1 MRRVISIVSTLALFI
16 AASLAV
22 FAQQAPDRSHPPAIG
37 PVPAVHVPAVEKRT
51 LSNGLP
57 VWVVGMHKVPTVQI
71 ELAVRAGSGTDPE
84 GKFGLASLTAD
95 MLDEGAGDR
104 TALQIA
110 DVIDFLGADL
120 TTTAAV
126 DAAFADLHVPIAR
139 LADAL
144 PVLADVV
151 ARPTFPDAELKRVR
165 EERLTSL
172 IQARDDP
179 EQLVRFAFP
188 RIVYGPHHRYGTA
201 QIGTAASLQGFTVAD
216 VKAFHAERYR
226 PSNATLVVAG
236 DTDANTIVPMLERT
250 LGQWKGGATTTPAAV
265 PNAPQLTSRHVYIV
279 DKPGAAQSQI
289 QIGWVGV
296 ARSTPD
302 YFALRVLN
310 TILGETFTSRLNA
323 NLREEHGYTYGAA
336 STFDMRQ
343 AAGPFYAAAGV
354 QTDKTS
360 DALKEFFNEL
370 TRIHQP
376 IGPEEL
382 AKAKSFL
389 ALQLPRVFETTRRVA
404 GAFSQIFVYNLPPD
418 YYDTYGQHVAAITT
432 GDVKRVADKY
442 IQPDK
447 FAVVI
452 VGDRK
457 VIEAGVRA
465 LNLGPVS
472 VVSAEDVMK

>member
-1 MRRVISIVSTLALFI
+1 
-16 AASLAV
+16 
-22 FAQQAPDRSHPPAIG
+22 
-37 PVPAVHVPAVEKRT
+37 
-51 LSNGLP
+51 
-57 VWVVGMHKVPTVQI
+57 MHKVPTVQL
-71 ELAVRAGSGTDPE
+71 ELAVRAGSAADPE

-110 DVIDFLGADL
+110 DVIDFLGAEL

-144 PVLADVV
+144 PVFADVI
-151 ARPTFPDAELKRVR
+151 ARPTFPDTELKRVR

-188 RIVYGPHHRYGTA
+188 RIVYGPRHRYGTA
-201 QIGTAASLQGFTVAD
+201 QMGTAASLQGFSVAD
-216 VKAFHAERYR
+216 LKAFHAAGFR
-226 PSNATLVVAG
+226 PSNATLVVTG
-236 DTDANTIVPMLERT
+236 DTDANTIVPLLEQT
-250 LGQWKGGATTTPAAV
+250 LGQWKETAVSAPPAV
-265 PNAPQLTSRHVYIV
+265 PNAPQLTGRHVYII
-279 DKPGAAQSQI
+279 DKPGAAQSQV

-323 NLREEHGYTYGAA
+323 NLREQHGYAYGAG

-354 QTDKTS
+354 QTEKTS
-360 DALKEFFNEL
+360 EALKEFFNEL

-376 IGPEEL
+376 VGAEEL

-389 ALQLPRVFETTRRVA
+389 ALQLPRIFETTRRVA
-404 GAFSQIFVYNLPPD
+404 SAFSQIFVYNLAAD
-418 YYDTYGQHVAAITT
+418 YYETYGEHVAAVTAA
-432 GDVKRVADKY
+432 DVKRVADKY

-447 FAVVI
+447 FAIVI

-457 VIEAGVRA
+457 VIEPGVRA

-472 VVSAEDVMK
+472 IVTAEEVMK

>member
-1 MRRVISIVSTLALFI
+1 VIRLRSRASI
-16 AASLAV
+16 AAAVATLSLGLS
-22 FAQQAPDRSHPPAIG
+22 AQQAPDRSHPPAVG
-37 PVPAVHVPAVEKRT
+37 PVPAVHVPVVEKRT
-51 LSNGLP
+51 LANGLP
-57 VWVVGMHKVPTVQI
+57 VWIVGMHKVPTVQL
-71 ELAVRAGSGTDPE
+71 ELAVRAGSAADPE

-110 DVIDFLGADL
+110 DVIDFLGAEL
-120 TTTAAV
+120 TTTAGV

-144 PVLADVV
+144 PVFADVI

-188 RIVYGPHHRYGTA
+188 RIVYGPRHRYGTA
-201 QIGTAASLQGFTVAD
+201 QIGTAASLQGFSVAD
-216 VKAFHAERYR
+216 LKAFHAAGFR
-226 PSNATLVVAG
+226 PSNATLVVTG
-236 DTDANTIVPMLERT
+236 DTDANTIVPLLEQT
-250 LGQWKGGATTTPAAV
+250 LGQWKETAGSPPPAV
-265 PNAPQLTSRHVYIV
+265 PNAPQLPGRHVYII

-323 NLREEHGYTYGAA
+323 NLREQHGYAYGAG

-360 DALKEFFNEL
+360 EALKEFFNEL

-376 IGPEEL
+376 VGAEEL

-389 ALQLPRVFETTRRVA
+389 ALQLPRTFETTRRVA
-404 GAFSQIFVYNLPPD
+404 SAFSQIFVYSLPAD
-418 YYDTYGQHVAAITT
+418 YYETYGEHVAAVTT
-432 GDVKRVADKY
+432 ADVKRAADKY

-457 VIEAGVRA
+457 VIEPGVRA

-472 VVSAEDVMK
+472 IVTAEEVMK

>member
-1 MRRVISIVSTLALFI
+1 MRHLVSVASIPVLLI
-16 AASLAV
+16 AASLGLS
-22 FAQQAPDRSHPPAIG
+22 AQQAPDRSHPPAIG

-71 ELAVRAGSGTDPE
+71 ELAVRAGSGADPE

-110 DVIDFLGADL
+110 DAIDFLGAEL
-120 TTTAAV
+120 TTTASV
-126 DAAFADLHVPIAR
+126 DAAFADLHVPVVR
-139 LADAL
+139 VADAL
-144 PVLADVV
+144 PVFADVV

-188 RIVYGPHHRYGTA
+188 RIVYGTRHRYGTA
-201 QIGTAASLQGFTVAD
+201 QVGTAASLQGFTVAD
-216 VKAFHAERYR
+216 LKAFHAAQYQ

-236 DTDANTIVPMLERT
+236 DTDADTIVPLLERT
-250 LGQWKGGATTTPAAV
+250 LGQWKGGAASAPPTV
-265 PNAPQLTSRHVYIV
+265 PNAPQLTARHVYII

-289 QIGWVGV
+289 EIGWVGV

-310 TILGETFTSRLNA
+310 TILGETFTSRLNT
-323 NLREEHGYTYGAA
+323 NLREEHGYAYGAG

-360 DALKEFFNEL
+360 EALKEFFNEL

-376 IGPEEL
+376 VGPDEL
-382 AKAKSFL
+382 EKAKSFL
-389 ALQLPRVFETTRRVA
+389 ALQLPRIFETTRRVA
-404 GAFSQIFVYNLPPD
+404 GAFSQIFVYSLPAD
-418 YYDTYGQHVAAITT
+418 YYETYGQHVAAVTAT
-432 GDVKRVADKY
+432 DVKRVADRY

-457 VIEAGVRA
+457 VIEPGVRA

-472 VVSAEDVMK
+472 VVTADEVMK

>member
-1 MRRVISIVSTLALFI
+1 MRRVRSLASI
-16 AASLAV
+16 AATCVALSLGLSAE
-22 FAQQAPDRSHPPAIG
+22 QAPDRSHPPAIG

-57 VWVVGMHKVPTVQI
+57 VWIVGMHKVPTVQL
-71 ELAVRAGSGTDPE
+71 ELAVRAGSAADPD

-110 DVIDFLGADL
+110 DAIDFLGAEL

-126 DAAFADLHVPIAR
+126 DAAFADLHVPVTR

-151 ARPTFPDAELKRVR
+151 ARPAFPDAELKRIR
-165 EERLTSL
+165 DERLTSL

-188 RIVYGPHHRYGTA
+188 RLVYGPRHRYGTA
-201 QIGTAASLQGFTVAD
+201 QTGTAASLQGLTVGDLKSFYASL
-216 VKAFHAERYR
+216 YR
-226 PSNATLVVAG
+226 PDNATLVVTG
-236 DTDANTIVPMLERT
+236 DTEANTIVPLLERT
-250 LGQWKGGATTTPAAV
+250 LGQWKGAAGSAPPAV
-265 PNAPQLTSRHVYIV
+265 PNAPQLTARHVYLI
-279 DKPGAAQSQI
+279 DKPGAAQSQVE
-289 QIGWVGV
+289 IGWVGV

-323 NLREEHGYTYGAA
+323 NLREQHGYAYGAG
-336 STFDMRQ
+336 STFEMRH

-376 IGPEEL
+376 VGAEEL
-382 AKAKSFL
+382 QKAKSFL

-404 GAFSQIFVYNLPPD
+404 GAFSQMFVYNLPAD
-418 YYDTYGQHVAAITT
+418 YYATYGERLAAITAA
-432 GDVKRVADKY
+432 DVKRVADKY

-457 VIEAGVRA
+457 AIEAGVRA

-472 VVSAEDVMK
+472 VVTADEVMK

>member
-1 MRRVISIVSTLALFI
+1 MIRPRSRASIVAAIATL
-16 AASLAV
+16 SLGLS
-22 FAQQAPDRSHPPAIG
+22 AQQAPDRSHPPAIG

-51 LSNGLP
+51 LSNGLA
-57 VWVVGMHKVPTVQI
+57 VWVVGMHKVPTVQL
-71 ELAVRAGSGTDPE
+71 ELAVRAGSASDPE

-110 DVIDFLGADL
+110 DAIDFLGAEL

-126 DAAFADLHVPIAR
+126 DAAFADLHVPVAR

-144 PVLADVV
+144 PVFADVI

-188 RIVYGPHHRYGTA
+188 RIVYGPRHRYGTA
-201 QIGTAASLQGFTVAD
+201 QIGTAASLQGLAVAD
-216 VKAFHAERYR
+216 LEAFHAAAFR
-226 PSNATLVVAG
+226 PSNATLVVTG

-250 LGQWKGGATTTPAAV
+250 LGQWKGTPGSAPAAV
-265 PNAPQLTSRHVYIV
+265 STAPQLTARHVYII

-323 NLREEHGYTYGAA
+323 NLREQHGYAYGAG
-336 STFDMRQ
+336 STFEMRK

-360 DALKEFFNEL
+360 EAVKEFFNEL
-370 TRIHQP
+370 MRIHQP
-376 IGPEEL
+376 VGAEEL

-404 GAFSQIFVYNLPPD
+404 SAFSQVYVYNLPAD
-418 YYDTYGQHVAAITT
+418 YYETYGEHVAAVSAA
-432 GDVKRVADKY
+432 DVKRVADKY

-457 VIEAGVRA
+457 VIEPGVRA

-472 VVSAEDVMK
+472 IVTAEEVMK

>member
-1 MRRVISIVSTLALFI
+1 MIRLRSLASI
-16 AASLAV
+16 AAAVAVLSLGLS
-22 FAQQAPDRSHPPAIG
+22 AQQAPDRSHPPAVG

-57 VWVVGMHKVPTVQI
+57 VWIVGMHKVPTVQL
-71 ELAVRAGSGTDPE
+71 ELAVRAGSAADPE

-110 DVIDFLGADL
+110 DVIDFLGAEL

-126 DAAFADLHVPIAR
+126 DAAFVDLHVPVAR

-144 PVLADVV
+144 PVFADVI

-188 RIVYGPHHRYGTA
+188 RIVYGPRHRYGTA
-201 QIGTAASLQGFTVAD
+201 QIGTAASLQGISVD
-216 VKAFHAERYR
+216 DLKALHAGAFR
-226 PSNATLVVAG
+226 PSNATLVVTG
-236 DTDANTIVPMLERT
+236 DTDANTIVPVLEQT
-250 LGQWKGGATTTPAAV
+250 LGHWKEAAGSAPPAV
-265 PNAPQLTSRHVYIV
+265 PNAPQLTARHVYII

-323 NLREEHGYTYGAA
+323 NLREQHGYAYGAG

-360 DALKEFFNEL
+360 EALKEFFNEL
-370 TRIHQP
+370 NRIHQP
-376 IGPEEL
+376 VGAEEL

-389 ALQLPRVFETTRRVA
+389 ALQLPRIFETTRRVA
-404 GAFSQIFVYNLPPD
+404 SAFSQIFVYNLPAD
-418 YYDTYGQHVAAITT
+418 YYQTYGEHVAGVTAA
-432 GDVKRVADKY
+432 DVKRVADKY

-457 VIEAGVRA
+457 VIEPGVRA

-472 VVSAEDVMK
+472 IVTPEEVMK